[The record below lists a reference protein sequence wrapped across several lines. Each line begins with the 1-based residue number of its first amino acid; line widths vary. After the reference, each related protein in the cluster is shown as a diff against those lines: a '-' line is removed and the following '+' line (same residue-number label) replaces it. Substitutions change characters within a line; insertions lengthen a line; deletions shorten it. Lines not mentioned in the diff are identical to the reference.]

1 MDSRVLWPPTHQLLT
16 QCDRTGKILF
26 RPQLFYQEVLSTQ
39 MVLRPPTRAIRS
51 SCYAGRTEPA
61 LPNWPWGRLQE
72 LRTVGSWGEGVLHG
86 ITHCILRAHRFGIRS
101 LAAQVPSDSSYAKS
115 CAKCV
120 LGCPTWSAAATTWSR
135 AATTWSRA
143 EATWSRATVT

>member
-1 MDSRVLWPPTHQLLT
+1 
-16 QCDRTGKILF
+16 
-26 RPQLFYQEVLSTQ
+26 

-101 LAAQVPSDSSYAKS
+101 LAAQVPADSSYAKS

-120 LGCPTWSAAATTWSR
+120 DPLDSPGAQQPSALCITSAHCASSAQRTLCIVSPVH
-135 AATTWSRA
+135 
-143 EATWSRATVT
+143 TVHRTPVLCIGQPSAHCARNGLL